1 MKCSS
6 KTQRQYAKRM
16 GIIVLLSAPAT
27 LASCSGVQEQA
38 VTQLAADS
46 QSIVTGSV
54 SGSSNKVS
62 QQYRLGAGD
71 KIKLDVYNE
80 EDLSG
85 EFDLGAGGSLSLPLV
100 GQISADG
107 LTVQEFE
114 QKLTEKLKVYL
125 KDPKV
130 SAQVLTYR
138 PFYIS
143 GEVKTGGEYPYSNGL
158 VVRDAVAKAGGYTYR
173 AVTSHVYIRRANET
187 IEIKYPLDR
196 QVKVWPGDNI
206 RVPERIF

>member
-1 MKCSS
+1 MC
-6 KTQRQYAKRM
+6 AAA
-16 GIIVLLSAPAT
+16 G
-27 LASCSGVQEQA
+27 LAACSGVQQP
-38 VTQLAADS
+38 TLPQLAADS
-46 QSIVTGSV
+46 QSTVTGAIPNNLNT
-54 SGSSNKVS
+54 GAIPNNLNKVS

-71 KIKLDVYNE
+71 KIKLNVYNE
-80 EDLSG
+80 KDMSG

-100 GQISADG
+100 GQISAG
-107 LTVQEFE
+107 GMTVQEFE

-125 KDPKV
+125 KNPKV

-173 AVTSHVYIRRANET
+173 AVTSHVYIRRANEAV
-187 IEIKYPLDR
+187 ERKYALDR
-196 QVKVWPGDNI
+196 QVKIWPGDNI